1 MSCDRCRDVS
11 VGLKGRSSS
20 GLRGLNSMMVT
31 AVCRNKKF
39 HKTWFGF
46 QKNISFGV
54 SSATIRVF
62 RPAAFRFHS
71 FQKVSSVM
79 TAFTVASDAVSS
91 GR

>member
-20 GLRGLNSMMVT
+20 GLRGLNLMIVT

-46 QKNISFGV
+46 QKNISSGV

-62 RPAAFRFHS
+62 AQQHLDF
-71 FQKVSSVM
+71 KVFKKSHLL
-79 TAFTVASDAVSS
+79 
-91 GR
+91 